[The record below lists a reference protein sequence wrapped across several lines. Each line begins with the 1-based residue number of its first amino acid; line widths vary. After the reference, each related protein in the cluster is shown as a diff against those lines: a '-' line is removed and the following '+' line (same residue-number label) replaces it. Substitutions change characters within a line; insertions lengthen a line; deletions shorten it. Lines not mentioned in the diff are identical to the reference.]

1 MEAETPIIKKGLE
14 KYELKDNEGKSYNIE
29 YSYDE
34 NNIYFETFF
43 TGDVL
48 TEKYFL
54 ALNLN
59 TLKKS
64 CKAFNLLENLLESFN
79 FIKDL
84 IKMNKV
90 SIKNENNSLNLIMNV
105 PVLLKEEEI
114 KFSLNKQINSQ
125 QDLIKDLIQRVKELK
140 NENQKLKD
148 ENIEINKRLDELE
161 NWKNEIIEKEKEKFK
176 SKIMNTEDQ
185 INLIKNKFINRG
197 KAIKRLNLLFSS
209 SRDGDLSQTVHN
221 KIDGKNNILLFV
233 ETIKGRKFGGYTNIG
248 FDSSGQTKNDD
259 EAFLISFDK
268 LKTYDNIN
276 KGGSAIYCCKEN
288 LPWFYSKYGKY
299 NIRLADK
306 FFSNDGY
313 TTKKGDCYQT
323 IEDYELNG
331 GEESFRVKELE
342 YFQII
347 FYE

>member
-1 MEAETPIIKKGLE
+1 M
-14 KYELKDNEGKSYNIE
+14 KDNEGKRYNIE

-64 CKAFNLLENLLESFN
+64 CKSFNLLENLLESFN

-140 NENQKLKD
+140 NENQKLK
-148 ENIEINKRLDELE
+148 
-161 NWKNEIIEKEKEKFK
+161 
-176 SKIMNTEDQ
+176 Q
-185 INLIKNKFINRG
+185 
-197 KAIKRLNLLFSS
+197 
-209 SRDGDLSQTVHN
+209 
-221 KIDGKNNILLFV
+221 
-233 ETIKGRKFGGYTNIG
+233 
-248 FDSSGQTKNDD
+248 
-259 EAFLISFDK
+259 
-268 LKTYDNIN
+268 
-276 KGGSAIYCCKEN
+276 
-288 LPWFYSKYGKY
+288 KYW
-299 NIRLADK
+299 N
-306 FFSNDGY
+306 
-313 TTKKGDCYQT
+313 
-323 IEDYELNG
+323 
-331 GEESFRVKELE
+331 
-342 YFQII
+342 
-347 FYE
+347 